1 MVESTLVNFATS
13 PEGGAVLAALAAV
26 ATGIIR
32 LTFRVGA
39 KFKELELKDLKV
51 QEELHLLKET
61 LEALIKYE
69 QEHYCLT
76 QEEARKFLHY
86 HMGDTG
92 TILHT

>member
-1 MVESTLVNFATS
+1 MVESTLINFATS
-13 PEGGAVLAALAAV
+13 PEGGAVLAALIAV
-26 ATGIIR
+26 ATSIIR

-51 QEELHLLKET
+51 QEELHLLQET
-61 LEALIKYE
+61 LEALIKYK

-92 TILHT
+92 TILRT